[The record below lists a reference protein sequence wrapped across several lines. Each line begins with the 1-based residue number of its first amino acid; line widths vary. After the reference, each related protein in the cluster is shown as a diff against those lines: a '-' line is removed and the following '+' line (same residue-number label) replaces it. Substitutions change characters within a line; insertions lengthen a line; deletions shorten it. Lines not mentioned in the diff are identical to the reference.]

1 MHENFPRRFTAGA
14 FVAAAVMLWL
24 GWMLLP
30 VKLGTFFEPGDFA
43 AIGEQLHLWLW
54 LYRVHLFGM
63 VLTAV
68 AVVALGALVAD
79 RPARVMVWPGAAIVV
94 AGMIVGA
101 VGAAFYYHHGV
112 WGAISLADQPA
123 DEIAA
128 FLETIRFDTEYITCL
143 VRFSRVFSGLGLVLI
158 GAGLLYAGALP
169 KWVGACGI
177 LIGLAAMTITMG
189 WPDHLAWY
197 LPVFHA
203 LGAWLLVMGVVLWRE
218 PRSGDT

>member
-1 MHENFPRRFTAGA
+1 MHENFARRFTTGA
-14 FVAAAVMLWL
+14 FVAAGAMLWL

-30 VKLGTFFEPGDFA
+30 TKHGAFLEANQFA
-43 AIGEQLHLWLW
+43 EIAERLHVWLW

-63 VLTAV
+63 VMTAV

-112 WGAISLADQPA
+112 WGAINLADKSA

-128 FLETIRFDTEYITCL
+128 FIETIRFDTEYITCL

-169 KWVGACGI
+169 KWLAGFAI

-197 LPVFHA
+197 MPVFHA
-203 LGAWLLVMGVVLWRE
+203 LAAWLVVMGLAMWLG
-218 PRSGDT
+218 PRCVD